1 MFLGMLR
8 ARVSV
13 GLLLSAHLVGAC
25 TSFKDGG
32 GPPAGLQCSQLVSA
46 GGDSSSLTAA
56 LAGAS
61 PGSCV
66 LLEQATYE
74 GVFSVPAGVTLAS
87 PQGVRGVL
95 RGGTSTQP
103 TVLLVGAVGSGLS
116 NLDVQVT
123 GGVGLDINGGP
134 VLISDVSVSGATG
147 AAAAASCSQPCT
159 STTSVALSDV
169 DLGTSLVG
177 LSVSGAFVTWNG
189 GASHDHGSMGQLAG
203 GDGIVASQGATLQLT
218 GVTVTNNAG
227 VGVLVDGAGG
237 TSATLANVTV
247 SGNAGRGIWAQNLT
261 GSASAPALTLT
272 QTTVTQNRIVG
283 VGVLASSGV
292 VVTGGSIDSTIDAP
306 VATDVGSVQNVGD
319 GVDLFGG
326 SSDVRIDSAA
336 ITNNARA
343 AGVIDAAGTGI
354 DVVNTNVLASGSSLL
369 FVVQRSTNPVGVPS
383 ASTSSVQ
390 TPLPIASG
398 AVPVV
403 SP

>member
-1 MFLGMLR
+1 MLR
-8 ARVSV
+8 SPAIVA
-13 GLLLSAHLVGAC
+13 LLLSAHLLAGC
-25 TSFKDGG
+25 SSFKNSGSQ
-32 GPPAGLQCSQLVSA
+32 PPAGLQCSQLVSA
-46 GGDSSSLTAA
+46 GGDSSSLSAA
-56 LAGAS
+56 LAAAS

-66 LLEQATYE
+66 LLEQATYA

-87 PQGVRGVL
+87 PQGVRAVL
-95 RGGTSTQP
+95 LGGTSTQP
-103 TVLLVGAVGSGLS
+103 TVSLVGAVGSGLS

-134 VLISDVSVSGATG
+134 VLISDVTVSGATA
-147 AAAAASCSQPCT
+147 AAAAASCSAPCT
-159 STTSVALSDV
+159 STAAVAFSDV

-177 LSVSGAFVTWNG
+177 LSVSGAFVTWSG
-189 GASHDHGSMGQLAG
+189 GASHDHSAMGQLAG

-237 TSATLANVTV
+237 TSATLTNVTV
-247 SGNAGRGIWAQNLT
+247 SGNAGRGVWAQNLT
-261 GSASAPALTLT
+261 GSADAPALTLT

-292 VVTGGSIDSTIDAP
+292 LVTGGSIDSTVSAP
-306 VATDVGSVQNVGD
+306 VATDVGSVENVGD

-326 SSDVRIDSAA
+326 ASDVRIDSAA

-354 DVVNTNVLASGSSLL
+354 DIVSTNVQASGSSLL
-369 FVVQRSTNPVGVPS
+369 FVIQRSTNPVDVPS
-383 ASTSSVQ
+383 ASTSTVQ
-390 TPLPIASG
+390 APLPIVSG
-398 AVPVV
+398 ALPVAQ
-403 SP
+403 